1 MSVKSQKR
9 SRESLGP
16 AAASGPESIHGKPE
30 GIAIDKENNTEGNL
44 TPPSKRIRSDDHARN
59 DTKISEGA
67 MDMELE
73 NYRDTAT
80 GPSKVKSASI
90 VSCLGY

>member
-9 SRESLGP
+9 SWESLGP
-16 AAASGPESIHGKPE
+16 ASASGPESIHYRPE
-30 GIAIDKENNTEGNL
+30 GIAIDKENDTEGNL

-59 DTKISEGA
+59 EAKMGEGV
-67 MDMELE
+67 MDMELDNE
-73 NYRDTAT
+73 RDAAT

-90 VSCLGY
+90 VWCLGF